1 MFVFSASDPTF
12 PTVMEHFGL
21 WGALILVLIY
31 VAILMLCELWICCY
45 SPTHQSLAGGPT
57 STSAATT
64 VSITSS
70 AGRMGYHR
78 RNSTPHQ
85 EEAPPI
91 AGPPSYEELDQPPP
105 YSCLFPKE
113 LDQPPP
119 YSCLFPKEL
128 DQPPPCSCLFLEE
141 LDQPPPCSCLFP
153 VTNASN
159 MEPLTLQEHHMISG
173 QQI

>member
-1 MFVFSASDPTF
+1 MTTKILWLVLLPWRWLHSEF
-12 PTVMEHFGL
+12 PAVMALNAL
-21 WGALILVLIY
+21 WGILILLFICW
-31 VAILMLCELWICCY
+31 AIAALYALWFYCCR
-45 SPTHQSLAGGPT
+45 SSTRRSLAVGPPD
-57 STSAATT
+57 
-64 VSITSS
+64 IIISS

-91 AGPPSYEELDQPPP
+91 PGPPSCE
-105 YSCLFPKE
+105 
-113 LDQPPP
+113 
-119 YSCLFPKEL
+119 EL

-159 MEPLTLQEHHMISG
+159 MEPLTLQDNHMISS